1 MTPGSAGQLPV
12 MPVWISFAMCQ
23 LAYKE
28 VGVYNCPLK
37 YLMPYAAK
45 RIKSISVF
53 APDLEY
59 VQTLPN
65 HSRSLGSLLINNV
78 GICG

>member
-1 MTPGSAGQLPV
+1 MTHGSAGPLPV

-23 LAYKE
+23 LAYEE
-28 VGVYNCPLK
+28 VEVYNCPLQ

-45 RIKSISVF
+45 RIQSISVF
-53 APDLEY
+53 TPDLEY

-65 HSRSLGSLLINNV
+65 HSRSLGTLRITNI
-78 GICG
+78 GI